1 MMAVVLLLAACSKP
15 TQQPNTPSNQPQ
27 TQSPPTSQPAADTP
41 KAGSRLDTIL
51 QRGTLICG
59 VNNAL
64 AGFGFLAPNGTYS
77 GFDVDFCRSIAAA
90 LFNDP
95 NKVEFRPL
103 NAAQRFTAVQTGEVD
118 VLIRNTSWTVS
129 RDSGSINMEFAPT
142 TFYDG
147 QGMMVRKDSGIQ
159 SLADFGGR
167 SVCVQSGTTTELN
180 LADTMRKLGVT
191 YESVVVAD
199 LPAAIDAYEQ
209 DRCDGFTTD
218 RSGLVSQLTLLKDP
232 SAHMILAETMSKE
245 PLAPAVLAGDAKWFK
260 VVKWVTYAV
269 IEAEELGI
277 NSKNADDLKANST
290 DPAIQRFMGIDQ
302 TFGEGLGIS
311 NDWAYRA
318 VKHVGNYAE
327 IYDRNLGP
335 ATPFNLPRGLNSLWS
350 DGGMLYAPPI
360 R

>member
-1 MMAVVLLLAACSKP
+1 MMLVSFALVACSKP
-15 TQQPNTPSNQPQ
+15 SQQPDTTKQPEATNQPT
-27 TQSPPTSQPAADTP
+27 TQPGAEAP

-64 AGFGFLAPNGTYS
+64 AGFGFLAPNGAYS
-77 GFDVDFCRSIAAA
+77 GFDVDFCRSLAAA

-95 NKVEFRPL
+95 TKVEFRPL

-118 VLIRNTSWTVS
+118 VLIRNTTWTIS

-147 QGMMVRKDSGIQ
+147 QGMMVRKNSGIN
-159 SLADFGGR
+159 SLKDFNGK

-191 YESVVVAD
+191 YESVVIAD
-199 LPAAIDAYEQ
+199 LPAAIAAYEEE
-209 DRCDGFTTD
+209 RCDGFTTD
-218 RSGLVSQLTLLKDP
+218 RSGLVSQLTQMKVPGD
-232 SAHMILAETMSKE
+232 HIILAETMSKE
-245 PLAPAVLAGDAKWFK
+245 PLGPSVLAGDSKWFK

-277 NSKNADDLKANST
+277 SSKNVDDLKANSK
-290 DPAIQRFMGIDQ
+290 DPAIQRFLGIDS

-318 VKHVGNYAE
+318 IKHGGNYAE

-335 ATPFNLPRGLNSLWS
+335 STPFNLPRGVNSLWS
-350 DGGMLYAPPI
+350 EGGLLYAPPI